1 MSITAL
7 TLIFAVVT
15 LAAFTALTIMIARRL
30 PAKMQARLD
39 RRLAE
44 HLAAA
49 TATAAAFEQSDGE
62 HGERLARNY
71 RFHRAAALSI
81 DPRAEVAALPAA
93 RPHRA
98 RAA

>member
-15 LAAFTALTIMIARRL
+15 IAAFAALAVMVARRL

-44 HLAAA
+44 HMAAA
-49 TATAAAFEQSDGE
+49 AATAAAFEVSDGE
-62 HGERLARNY
+62 HRQRLARNH

-81 DPRAEVAALPAA
+81 DPRADVAALPSPQL
-93 RPHRA
+93 R